1 MPNLERR
8 YVPADGKVTSAWLFG
23 LIDAVEFMQQ
33 GHKFGGNREGWF
45 ELTMSQ
51 LVEDIANY
59 AEENWKEEFANVE
72 GRSALPL
79 SEGSSGS
86 DRTEEASATG
96 RPARPW
102 ENFGS
107 FRSARGVGP
116 AKPLRFPRHIDSHP
130 ASQRKKR
137 LDQIDRDIYLAETSP
152 SACGGSGQWFVT
164 EEGKLV
170 GSCTCLLKYCTN
182 NRGGQS

>member
-86 DRTEEASATG
+86 DGTEKASTTG

-102 ENFGS
+102 ENTRS
-107 FRSARGVGP
+107 FRRLRGVGP
-116 AKPLRFPRHIDSHP
+116 VQSEGLPRHIDSHP
-130 ASQRKKR
+130 SSKREKR
-137 LDQIDRDIYLAETSP
+137 LDPEYRNIFAAETSP
-152 SACGGSGQWFVT
+152 DACGGSGQWHVT
-164 EEGKLV
+164 EEGELI
-170 GSCTCLLKYCTN
+170 GSCSCFRNYCAN
-182 NRGGQS
+182 NRSSKP